1 MAMNFRRPSHVRIDL
16 NKPYPEIKHPEDAI
30 LCVLRSCFCGSELR
44 CGSIGIMAA
53 KCARLFGVGRVIVI
67 GHLDYLLEF
76 EISVL
81 ISLLASRSHKS
92 KN

>member
-16 NKPYPEIKHPEDAI
+16 NKPYPEIKHPENAI
-30 LCVLRSCFCGSELR
+30 IRVLRSCFCGLELR
-44 CGSIGIMAA
+44 CGSIGTMAP

-67 GHLDYLLEF
+67 DHLDYRLEF
-76 EISVL
+76 ETSVL